1 MRDMLLTPRNAMRIA
16 DWPFSAGLR
25 EGAYELSTG
34 QRLSSGKYARS
45 AWAYAAMQIRATE
58 LARLPWRI
66 VRNGE
71 VVENHPLHEM
81 LANFGRESNW
91 AEVMGAS
98 EIDMLMTGAGYWL
111 IDGTELRRLSS
122 PTMSVKADRSG
133 IQEFVQTI
141 QGTIVN
147 RFKRD
152 EVVYFRE
159 HDPDND
165 LLPGVPVIDVIKS
178 AIAQEYEA
186 SRYVEAHFKNDAI
199 PSLLLSTEQTVPE
212 SEMDKIIQW
221 WKKRFGGSRRAGG
234 VGFADKGMKATLLS
248 ADMAKQALV
257 EIREQARNDIC
268 VGMRV
273 PKVLLD
279 IQGATFAN
287 AAEGRKFLLE
297 DTVIPRAR
305 YYADVINEDLVDQVD
320 PSVIFEFAT
329 DELEILQEDATA
341 KWARLASAINARA
354 ITPEFARQEMGW
366 PETAAPEVQE
376 KPLTPEQTDLRAW
389 RRKSLKALRGAG
401 SAAVEFESRVI
412 RPTVR
417 AAISAQLAGAK
428 TSADVLGV
436 FDGVR

>member
-1 MRDMLLTPRNAMRIA
+1 MLLTPRNAMRIA
-16 DWPFSAGLR
+16 DWPFAAGLR
-25 EGAYELSTG
+25 EGAYELSSG
-34 QRLSSGKYARS
+34 QRLSSGKYTKS
-45 AWAYAAMQIRATE
+45 AWAYAAMQIRASE
-58 LARLPWRI
+58 LARLSWRI
-66 VRNGE
+66 VRNDE
-71 VVENHPLHEM
+71 VVKNHPLYEM
-81 LANFGRESNW
+81 LTNFGRESNW

-122 PTMSVKADRSG
+122 PTMSVKADRTG

-186 SRYVEAHFKNDAI
+186 SKYVEAFFKNDAV
-199 PSLLLSTEQTVPE
+199 PGLLLSTEQSVPE
-212 SEMDKIIQW
+212 LEMNKIIGW
-221 WKKRFGGSRRAGG
+221 WNKKFKGARNAHK
-234 VGFADKGMKATLLS
+234 VAFADKGMKAQLLS
-248 ADMAKQALV
+248 GDLGKQALV

-297 DTVIPRAR
+297 DTVIPRAD

-320 PSVIFEFAT
+320 PSVTFEFAT

-341 KWARLASAINARA
+341 KWARLASAINAGA

-376 KPLTPEQTDLRAW
+376 QPLTPEQIDLRAW
-389 RRKSLKALRGAG
+389 RRKSLKALRSAG

-412 RPTVR
+412 RSTVR
-417 AAISAQLAGAK
+417 AALSAQLAGAK
-428 TSADVLGV
+428 TSTDVLGV
-436 FDGVR
+436 FDGMR